1 MMFVMAKEE
10 KMLKSVNSAKVKGLL
25 SKWFRLVLECMLKQK
40 KIVKIVVEWVIFLE
54 KEGNAKPVK
63 EGK

>member
-1 MMFVMAKEE
+1 MFAMEKEE
-10 KMLKSVNSAKVKGLL
+10 KMLKNVLSVKVKGLL
-25 SKWFRLVLECMLKQK
+25 SKWFRLAQECMLKHK